1 MSSNGGVIS
10 ERGIWKE
17 LEVVIAQFYGTTQHM
32 PGGTEENH
40 ENFGQNSRSLCWYL
54 NPGPSEYEAAA

>member
-17 LEVVIAQFYGTTQHM
+17 LEVVIAQFYGTICL
-32 PGGTEENH
+32 E
-40 ENFGQNSRSLCWYL
+40 GQRKTMKTSVRIDGLW
-54 NPGPSEYEAAA
+54 ADT

>member
-17 LEVVIAQFYGTTQHM
+17 LEVVVAQFYGTTKHM

-40 ENFGQNSRSLCWYL
+40 ENFGQNSRSLC
-54 NPGPSEYEAAA
+54 